1 MNSTDKIIRDTKRLV
16 EKLTGG
22 DRPVVF
28 TNGCFDILHR
38 GHVSYLETAAKLGNT
53 LVVALN
59 SDSSV
64 QTLGKGANRPV
75 NTLNDRM
82 AVVAALA
89 CVDWVTFFDQPTPID
104 LILALKPDRL
114 VKGGDWAVEHIV
126 GAAEV
131 IASGGSVHSIPVE
144 FDRSTS
150 AIIKKIRR

>member
-1 MNSTDKIIRDTKRLV
+1 MNSADKIVLDTKRLV
-16 EKLTGG
+16 ENLTGD

-75 NTLNDRM
+75 NTLDDRM

-89 CVDWVTFFDQPTPID
+89 CVDWVTFFDQPTPMD

-131 IASGGSVHSIPVE
+131 IASGGSVHSVPVE

-150 AIIKKIRR
+150 AIIERIRR

>member
-1 MNSTDKIIRDTKRLV
+1 MNSADKIVLDTKRLV
-16 EKLTGG
+16 ENLTGD

-75 NTLNDRM
+75 NTLDDRM

-131 IASGGSVHSIPVE
+131 ITSGGSVHSVPVE

-150 AIIKKIRR
+150 AIIERIRR

>member
-1 MNSTDKIIRDTKRLV
+1 MNSADKIVLDTKRLV
-16 EKLTGG
+16 ENLTGD

-59 SDSSV
+59 SDLSV

-75 NTLNDRM
+75 NTLDDRM

-89 CVDWVTFFDQPTPID
+89 CVDWVTFFDQPTPMD

-131 IASGGSVHSIPVE
+131 IASGGSVHSVPVE

-150 AIIKKIRR
+150 AIIERIRR

>member
-1 MNSTDKIIRDTKRLV
+1 VNSADKIVLDTKRLV
-16 EKLTGG
+16 ENLTGD

-75 NTLNDRM
+75 NTLDDRM

-89 CVDWVTFFDQPTPID
+89 CVDWVTFFDQPTPMD

-131 IASGGSVHSIPVE
+131 IASGGSVHSIPIE

>member
-1 MNSTDKIIRDTKRLV
+1 MNSADKIVLDTKRLV
-16 EKLTGG
+16 ENLTGD

-75 NTLNDRM
+75 NTLDDRM
-82 AVVAALA
+82 AVVSALA
-89 CVDWVTFFDQPTPID
+89 CVDWVTFFDQPTPMD

-131 IASGGSVHSIPVE
+131 IASGGSVHSVPVE

-150 AIIKKIRR
+150 AIIERIRR